1 MTIRIALRAALLGV
15 AAAGVLA
22 APAVRAQTTTII
34 EGPTGSIDEG
44 YEFAPEQETVI
55 RRRIIDERLAPVEI
69 QGGTVRVGSIVPDY
83 VELQAMN
90 GIGSPR
96 LQRLGYFLSPD
107 DKIVVVE
114 PRTRQVVR
122 IIDQR

>member
-1 MTIRIALRAALLGV
+1 MTVRIAMRAALFGV
-15 AAAGVLA
+15 AAAGLLA
-22 APAVRAQTTTII
+22 APGVRAQTTTII
-34 EGPTGSIDEG
+34 EEQTGSIDEP

-55 RRRIIDERLAPVEI
+55 RRRIIEERLAPVEI
-69 QGGTVRVGSIVPDY
+69 QRGSVRVGSIVPDD
-83 VELQAMN
+83 VELQPMN
-90 GIGSPR
+90 GIGSQR

-114 PRTRQVVR
+114 PRSRQVVR